1 MSDVVIRV
9 ENLSKRYRLGLIGG
23 TTLREDASRWW
34 AKLRGQPDPTLR
46 VDQVARGQERGARS
60 PEQSVESG
68 RKGQKARRREFGS
81 RGAWSRPIF
90 LRASPFDFHAPRS
103 SPYVWALRDV
113 SFEVKRGEILG
124 MIRLR
129 RDATARQV
137 GRNGAGF
144 GMAKAEIAE
153 D

>member
-60 PEQSVESG
+60 PEQSAEQG
-68 RKGQKARRREFGS
+68 AKARKPDAGS
-81 RGAWSRPIF
+81 SGAEEPSSA
-90 LRASPFDFHAPRS
+90 LHAPRF
-103 SPYVWALRDV
+103 PL
-113 SFEVKRGEILG
+113 
-124 MIRLR
+124 
-129 RDATARQV
+129 
-137 GRNGAGF
+137 
-144 GMAKAEIAE
+144 
-153 D
+153 